1 MTAAAYLSDD
11 QVERLSELLERRA
24 VPAQGFN
31 LEALD
36 GYLSAL
42 VVSPGPEIPFDEW
55 KAAVWGEA
63 PRWDSA
69 VQAAEADELLQGHW
83 NGCSARVRQGE
94 DPPEHL
100 APLLWLPEDPMAEHP
115 DSLDVGRDWALGFY
129 RGVDL
134 RADAWD
140 AWLEKED
147 WIDEIFGLLERLA
160 VGEVQGEDESEP
172 ATPLTYRERLE
183 ITASLPA
190 MLADLHEYRVGQSS
204 PGARK

>member
-1 MTAAAYLSDD
+1 MTAPAYLSDD

-55 KAAVWGEA
+55 KPAVWGEA

-69 VQAAEADELLQGHW
+69 AQAAEADELLRGHW
-83 NGCSARVRQGE
+83 NGCSARVTQGE

-134 RADAWD
+134 RAEAWD
-140 AWLEKED
+140 TWLEKED

-160 VGEVQGEDESEP
+160 TGEVQGEDESEP
-172 ATPLTYRERLE
+172 AMPLTYRERLE

-190 MLADLHEYRVGQSS
+190 MLADLHEYGNESS
-204 PGARK
+204 RSK

>member
-1 MTAAAYLSDD
+1 MTASAYLSDD
-11 QVERLSELLERRA
+11 QVERLSELLERHA
-24 VPAQGFN
+24 VPAHGFN

-36 GYLSAL
+36 GYVSAL
-42 VVSPGPEIPFDEW
+42 VVSPGPVIPFDEW
-55 KAAVWGEA
+55 KPAVWGEA

-69 VQAAEADELLQGHW
+69 TQGVEADDLLRSHW

-100 APLLWLPEDPMAEHP
+100 APLLWLPEDPMADHP
-115 DSLDVGRDWALGFY
+115 DTLDVGRDWALGFY

-160 VGEVQGEDESEP
+160 TGEVMDEDDSEP

-190 MLADLHEYRVGQSS
+190 MLADLHEYQG
-204 PGARK
+204 GAAAK

>member
-1 MTAAAYLSDD
+1 MTDPAYLSDD
-11 QVERLSELLERRA
+11 QVERLSELLERHA
-24 VPAQGFN
+24 VPAHGFN

-42 VVSPGPEIPFDEW
+42 VVSPGPEIAFEEW
-55 KAAVWGEA
+55 KPAVWGEA

-69 VQAAEADELLQGHW
+69 AQAAEADGLLRGHC

-115 DSLDVGRDWALGFY
+115 DTLDVGRDWALGFY

-160 VGEVQGEDESEP
+160 TGEVQGEDESEP

-190 MLADLHEYRVGQSS
+190 MLADLHEYRTESS
-204 PGARK
+204 RK

>member
-1 MTAAAYLSDD
+1 MTASAYLSDD
-11 QVERLSELLERRA
+11 QVERLSELLERHA
-24 VPAQGFN
+24 VPAHGFN

-36 GYLSAL
+36 GYVSAL
-42 VVSPGPEIPFDEW
+42 VVSPGPVIPFDEW
-55 KAAVWGEA
+55 KPAVWGEA

-69 VQAAEADELLQGHW
+69 TQGVEADDLLRSHW

-115 DSLDVGRDWALGFY
+115 DTLDVGRDWALGFY

-134 RADAWD
+134 RAEAWD

-160 VGEVQGEDESEP
+160 TGEVQGEDDSEP
-172 ATPLTYRERLE
+172 AMPLSYRERLE

-190 MLADLHEYRVGQSS
+190 MLADLHEYQG
-204 PGARK
+204 GAAAK